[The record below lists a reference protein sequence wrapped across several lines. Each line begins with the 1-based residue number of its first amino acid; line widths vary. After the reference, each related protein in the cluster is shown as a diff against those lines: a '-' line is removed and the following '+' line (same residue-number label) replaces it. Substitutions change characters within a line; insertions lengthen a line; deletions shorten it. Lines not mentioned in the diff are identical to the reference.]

1 MPIHICHQTPTTV
14 PSPGID
20 SGEARIDIDYID
32 YRYRYR
38 DVDDV
43 EMEVEVDIGKVG
55 WIGVDMDIYA
65 HHVHDF

>member
-1 MPIHICHQTPTTV
+1 MSIHICHQTPTTV

-55 WIGVDMDIYA
+55 
-65 HHVHDF
+65 